1 MNSGIRKNYNHCL
14 LIFDLQQLLMTI
26 HKEGYK
32 SIAVSAILFGMIN
45 VSYFYFFS
53 FASPFLGAIIFVTT
67 LALLLFII
75 SFFRIPER
83 KLTVREDAIV
93 APADGRVVVIEEVQ
107 ADEYFTDRRIQVSIF
122 MSPLNVH
129 VNRNPVS
136 GDVAY
141 SQYHKGKYLV
151 AWHPKSS
158 TENERHSV
166 VYRKGSREILV
177 KQIAGAVAK
186 RIINYLQA
194 GQKVNQAE
202 EMGFIKF
209 GSRVDLLLPLDAK
222 VQVKIGDKPTG
233 GVTVIATW

>member
-1 MNSGIRKNYNHCL
+1 
-14 LIFDLQQLLMTI
+14 MTI
-26 HKEGYK
+26 HKEGNK
-32 SIAVSAILFGMIN
+32 SIAIAVILFSAINLISFYLISYRLPLICGMLF
-45 VSYFYFFS
+45 
-53 FASPFLGAIIFVTT
+53 FVT
-67 LALLLFII
+67 LILLLFIV
-75 SFFRIPER
+75 SFFRIPNR
-83 KLTVREDAIV
+83 VLTIDENAIV
-93 APADGRVVVIEEVQ
+93 APADGTVVAIEEVQ
-107 ADEYFTDRRIQVSIF
+107 ADEYFTDKRIQVSIF

-136 GDVAY
+136 GNVAY
-141 SQYHKGKYLV
+141 SQYHQGKYLV

-166 VYRKGSREILV
+166 IYNKNGKEILV

-186 RIINYLQA
+186 RIVNYVQA
-194 GQKVNQAE
+194 GQKIKQGQ

-222 VQVKIGDKPTG
+222 IQVKLGDKPKG